1 MKGVYKI
8 TNIITNKFYIGSSNN
23 IQERIKTHFRGL
35 KNNRHPNKHL
45 QSSYNKYGKDNFI
58 VDILEECQDIIA
70 REQYYIDINNWNM
83 LYNKTRYASGGE
95 ANFWLYKFEGEEK
108 VDYDF
113 NWEYLLFVIPLSN
126 LSHIMERYLEEVE
139 KIEKKR
145 QSEYNR
151 YKEEHFKEEIT
162 KPADIN
168 LYDIARADIKNQSNK
183 LD

>member
-1 MKGVYKI
+1 MMFKL
-8 TNIITNKFYIGSSNN
+8 
-23 IQERIKTHFRGL
+23 Q
-35 KNNRHPNKHL
+35 HPQDL
-45 QSSYNKYGKDNFI
+45 VSRLF
-58 VDILEECQDIIA
+58 ILE
-70 REQYYIDINNWNM
+70 YIKELGPNLIKEK
-83 LYNKTRYASGGE
+83 LSEGE

-108 VDYDF
+108 IEYDF

-126 LSHIMERYLEEVE
+126 LSHIMERYLDEVE

-151 YKEEHFKEEIT
+151 YKEEYLKEELA

-168 LYDIARADIKNQSNK
+168 LYDIARADMKNQSNK

>member
-1 MKGVYKI
+1 MFKL
-8 TNIITNKFYIGSSNN
+8 
-23 IQERIKTHFRGL
+23 Q
-35 KNNRHPNKHL
+35 HPQDL
-45 QSSYNKYGKDNFI
+45 VSRLF
-58 VDILEECQDIIA
+58 ILE
-70 REQYYIDINNWNM
+70 YIKELGPNTIKEKLTD
-83 LYNKTRYASGGE
+83 GE

-151 YKEEHFKEEIT
+151 YKEEHFKEEIA

>member
-1 MKGVYKI
+1 MFKL
-8 TNIITNKFYIGSSNN
+8 
-23 IQERIKTHFRGL
+23 Q
-35 KNNRHPNKHL
+35 HPQDL
-45 QSSYNKYGKDNFI
+45 VSRLF
-58 VDILEECQDIIA
+58 ILEYIKELGPDIIK
-70 REQYYIDINNWNM
+70 EKLTD
-83 LYNKTRYASGGE
+83 GE

-108 VDYDF
+108 IEYDF

-151 YKEEHFKEEIT
+151 YKEEHFKEEIA

-168 LYDIARADIKNQSNK
+168 LYDIARADMKNQSNK